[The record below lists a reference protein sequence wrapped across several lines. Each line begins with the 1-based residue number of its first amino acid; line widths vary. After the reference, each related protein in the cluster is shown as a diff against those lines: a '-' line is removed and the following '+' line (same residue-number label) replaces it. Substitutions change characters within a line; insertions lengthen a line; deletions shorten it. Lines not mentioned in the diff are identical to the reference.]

1 MQGCDVAG
9 VDVVVHWKLPT
20 SISSFAQRAGW
31 AARGY
36 GRTRLAVL
44 LAEKSAYDVGLDERQ
59 SQKEENSKKK
69 KKGSVRK
76 ATTYP
81 KSKDK
86 NYTVNHGVQ
95 RMDIHP
101 AQIDVPL
108 DHESID
114 EGVYPLFQTADC
126 HRKVIAAVCKNQTP
140 SKYLKKFS
148 PNY

>member
-69 KKGSVRK
+69 KRKGAYAKQQLILSPRTK
-76 ATTYP
+76 ITLLTTA
-81 KSKDK
+81 S
-86 NYTVNHGVQ
+86 NAWIYTLHKLMCRWIMN
-95 RMDIHP
+95 R
-101 AQIDVPL
+101 
-108 DHESID
+108 
-114 EGVYPLFQTADC
+114 
-126 HRKVIAAVCKNQTP
+126 
-140 SKYLKKFS
+140 
-148 PNY
+148 